1 MGAGWAYEGLWK
13 LSPTGH
19 FVTLN
24 TDKKGAQSL
33 RRAGERVIEETMGK
47 WVKGLFCIMTSLF

>member
-33 RRAGERVIEETMGK
+33 RRAGERVIEETMDK
-47 WVKGLFCIMTSLF
+47 